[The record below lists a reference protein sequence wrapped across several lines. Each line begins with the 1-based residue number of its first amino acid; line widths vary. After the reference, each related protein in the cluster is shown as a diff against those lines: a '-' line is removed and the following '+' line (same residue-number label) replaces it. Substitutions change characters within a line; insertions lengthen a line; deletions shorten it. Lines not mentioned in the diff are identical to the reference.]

1 MGRIEIEAPER
12 FYAVD
17 FSASLVEDSEADP
30 FRAGLIHPLPTELA
44 SVGSTRLRGQ
54 GVDKSGVVTL
64 TKSGQACPLDFGAK
78 TLERKLDS
86 FKAYYNASRTHRA
99 LDGRPPLEAPK
110 QRHGLGP
117 MRWQPHCRG
126 LYQLPIPA

>member
-78 TLERKLDS
+78 TAGL
-86 FKAYYNASRTHRA
+86 AQCASVQVA
-99 LDGRPPLEAPK
+99 PLANVNV
-110 QRHGLGP
+110 LV
-117 MRWQPHCRG
+117 
-126 LYQLPIPA
+126 

>member
-17 FSASLVEDSEADP
+17 FSASLVEDSEADL
-30 FRAGLIHPLPTELA
+30 FRAGLLHPLPTELA

-78 TLERKLDS
+78 TQPITKMTSTTPTMHQRSAHQNERIIHAWWLSKNS
-86 FKAYYNASRTHRA
+86 S
-99 LDGRPPLEAPK
+99 
-110 QRHGLGP
+110 
-117 MRWQPHCRG
+117 
-126 LYQLPIPA
+126 